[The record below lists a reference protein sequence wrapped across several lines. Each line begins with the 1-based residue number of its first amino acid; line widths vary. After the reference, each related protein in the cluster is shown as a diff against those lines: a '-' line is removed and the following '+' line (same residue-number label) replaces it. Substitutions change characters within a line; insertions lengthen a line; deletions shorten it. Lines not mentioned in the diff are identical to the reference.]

1 MEFRH
6 VSFSFDKTTNVLSDI
21 NLTIEPGEA
30 VGIVGTTG
38 SGKTTLINLFM
49 RFYDNYDGQILLDG
63 RDIKTIDMS
72 YFRTKI
78 GYVQQEAMMFSDTIF
93 NNIAYAKPNATI
105 EEVLMAADI
114 ANAHE
119 FILRHPDAYDTILG
133 ERGVGLSGGER
144 QRISIARAIL
154 NNPSV
159 LIFDELGELINILCG
174 DMAIVGPR
182 PQLVRDMV
190 FMTDEQRRRHDV
202 RPGLTGLA
210 QVNGRNNITWEQKFA
225 YDLEYIDGGIT
236 FAGDVKIIIR
246 TVGKVL
252 GRSDTVREGTASD
265 IDFGDWLVKEGKLAE
280 GEYEEKQT
288 EAKELILTR

>member
-1 MEFRH
+1 MYSKFWKR
-6 VSFSFDKTTNVLSDI
+6 FFDFTLSLLALIVLS
-21 NLTIEPGEA
+21 P
-30 VGIVGTTG
+30 
-38 SGKTTLINLFM
+38 
-49 RFYDNYDGQILLDG
+49 ILLILTVVGAIAMRGNPFFTQLRPGKKVNDG
-63 RDIKTIDMS
+63 KEKIFRLIK
-72 YFRTKI
+72 FRTMSNKRDKD
-78 GYVQQEAMMFSDTIF
+78 G
-93 NNIAYAKPNATI
+93 N
-105 EEVLMAADI
+105 L
-114 ANAHE
+114 
-119 FILRHPDAYDTILG
+119 LPDA
-133 ERGVGLSGGER
+133 ER
-144 QRISIARAIL
+144 L
-154 NNPSV
+154 NGYGRFLRKTS
-159 LIFDELGELINILCG
+159 LDELGELINILCG

-236 FAGDVKIIIR
+236 FIGDVKIIIR

-288 EAKELILTR
+288 EAKELVLTR